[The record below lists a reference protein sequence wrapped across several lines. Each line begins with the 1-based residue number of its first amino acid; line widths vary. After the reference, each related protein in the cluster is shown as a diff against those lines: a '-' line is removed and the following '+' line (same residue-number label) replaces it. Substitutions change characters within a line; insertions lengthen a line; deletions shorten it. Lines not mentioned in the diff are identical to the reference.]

1 MELRARILEVLEQ
14 GAGKPVSG
22 EELSRELGVS
32 RTAVWK
38 QVKKLRELGYRIEG
52 ATRSGYLYLGPPDLL
67 YPREIKRGLKTRV
80 LAGEVLHFQK
90 AGSTNQIALELA
102 RKGYPEGTLVVAEEQ
117 TAGRGRWQRTWHS
130 PAEKDLLFSL
140 ILRPEILPYNV
151 PEITLV
157 AGASVARAIHSHTGI
172 RPGIKWPN
180 DLLYQGKKF
189 CGILVEMEAAAE
201 QVNYLVVGIGINVN
215 QERNDFPPELR
226 EQATSL
232 KLIKGEELLRV
243 PLLQRVLEVLEDDYG
258 KYCSGGF
265 AVVRENWLRYNITLG
280 QRVRVRIGKEEVSG
294 EAVDLALDGSLV
306 LQLPEGD
313 QLSCNAGEI
322 LLCREETK

>member
-1 MELRARILEVLEQ
+1 LKTKILEILEQ
-14 GAGKPVSG
+14 NKGKPVSG
-22 EELSRELGVS
+22 EELSEKLGVS

-52 ATRSGYLYLGPPDLL
+52 ATRSGYLYLGSPDLL
-67 YPREIKRGLKTRV
+67 YPREVKAGLKARV
-80 LAGEVLHFQK
+80 MAKDVLHFQK

-180 DLLYQGKKF
+180 DLLYEGKKF

-201 QVNYLVVGIGINVN
+201 QVNYLVVGIGIDVN

-226 EQATSL
+226 DQATSL
-232 KLIKGEELLRV
+232 KLIKGEQLLRV
-243 PLLQRVLEVLEDDYG
+243 PLLQRVLEFFEEDYE
-258 KYCSGGF
+258 KYCRGGF
-265 AVVRENWLRYNITLG
+265 AAVREYWLSYNVTLG
-280 QRVRVRIGKEEVSG
+280 RRVRVRFGDKEVCG
-294 EAVDLALDGSLV
+294 EAVDLAADGSLI
-306 LQLPEGD
+306 LLLPTGEKI
-313 QLSCNAGEI
+313 SCNAGEI
-322 LLCREETK
+322 LLCREATER